1 MEPQFS
7 WETLDRLAKTLQSI
21 GYIVIVFG
29 PIVGLVMLI
38 MGETMIRMT
47 GLAIIFGSILIA
59 LYHLSF
65 SLVMIALHDLLKHL
79 PPEKTETAAGN

>member
-7 WETLDRLAKTLQSI
+7 WESLDRLAKTLQSI

-29 PIVGLVMLI
+29 PIIGLVMLV
-38 MGETMIRMT
+38 MGETVIRLS
-47 GLAIIFGSILIA
+47 GLAVIIGSILIA

-65 SLVMIALHDLLKHL
+65 ALVMSALHDVVRHL
-79 PPEKTETAAGN
+79 PEDKLKTTA